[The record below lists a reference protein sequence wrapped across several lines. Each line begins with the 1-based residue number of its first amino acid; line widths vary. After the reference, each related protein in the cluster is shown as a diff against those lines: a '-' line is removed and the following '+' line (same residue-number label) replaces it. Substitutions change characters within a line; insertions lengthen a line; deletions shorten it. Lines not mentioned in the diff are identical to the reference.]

1 MPPAQNP
8 SHEKQA
14 AVVNTA
20 IVGLV
25 LISVVQRNCLFSC
38 DAKSKCG
45 KYAPKRLENY
55 PLNASIMETG
65 TDIRVKVLWYYGRI
79 LWEALSNGCEQIK
92 DCKYTSKRS
101 GSFLVYIPSLIQ
113 AEVHALGA
121 LQANVTLATSRVDID
136 WEYPVADRGGAEDGF
151 RTYVQFSKELRAAVG
166 NIYGI
171 TMALSDSYCEGF
183 DDKGMAQYVDW
194 FNFMTYDIHG
204 TWDGSSK
211 WTNGVFTP
219 IQGLDLLWRNSV
231 PPEKV
236 SLGLAFYGRS
246 FALADPSYTTPGC
259 TFTRDGDGTSGGAK
273 PVNVL

>member
-1 MPPAQNP
+1 
-8 SHEKQA
+8 
-14 AVVNTA
+14 
-20 IVGLV
+20 
-25 LISVVQRNCLFSC
+25 
-38 DAKSKCG
+38 
-45 KYAPKRLENY
+45 
-55 PLNASIMETG
+55 METG

-92 DCKYTSKRS
+92 DS
-101 GSFLVYIPSLIQ
+101 
-113 AEVHALGA
+113 EVHALGA

-171 TMALSDSYCEGF
+171 TVALSDSYC
-183 DDKGMAQYVDW
+183 
-194 FNFMTYDIHG
+194 
-204 TWDGSSK
+204 
-211 WTNGVFTP
+211 
-219 IQGLDLLWRNSV
+219 LDLLWRNSV

-273 PVNVL
+273 PGKCTLTSGTLSNYEINRILKENFPPVIHDQN